1 MGRNGSRGRNVVL
14 AGILV
19 AGFAAAAAPVAFGF
33 ADESVSELA
42 QYYGFGPLELFKLQQ
57 RSGNMLVGDLNH
69 DGLNDLVLVDNSN
82 SRIDILQQRKQPDSP
97 GAAVKSAKI
106 NAIANDWRFEHR
118 KMSVDKA
125 IASLALGDF
134 NGDGRTDIAYIGLP
148 DRLILKLQPEK
159 GEWTSPPTIRLPDLQ
174 PAQWMMV
181 GGDLNHDRK
190 DDLVV
195 LGKNE
200 TYVLYQQGKGE
211 LGTPERLMNTSDK
224 LGLAQIADLDGD
236 SRNDLCY
243 LANDEGERSLCAR
256 LQTQDGHLGPE
267 MRFELERPRAVALFD
282 IDNKAQK
289 EILTIHGQTGR
300 VKLFQ
305 LHRPEAKAGE
315 LAGQLIQYGFG
326 QQGVGRDR
334 DLATG
339 DVTGDGRSDVVV
351 TDPESAQ
358 MIVYQQVVGI
368 GLDQGNTFPG
378 LVGSTQVRIADLDG
392 DKTGEVIV
400 LSAGKRRLE
409 SAAWK
414 KGG

>member
-1 MGRNGSRGRNVVL
+1 MGRNGSLGRNVVL

-19 AGFAAAAAPVAFGF
+19 AGFAATAEPVAFGF

-82 SRIDILQQRKQPDSP
+82 SRIDILQQRKRPDSP
-97 GAAVKSAKI
+97 GAAAKSSKI

-125 IASLALGDF
+125 IASLTLGDF

-159 GEWTSPPTIRLPDLQ
+159 GEWTSPQTIRLPDLQ

-181 GGDLNHDRK
+181 GGDLNHDQK

-236 SRNDLCY
+236 GRNDLCY
-243 LANDEGERSLCAR
+243 LANDEADRAALCPLADPR
-256 LQTQDGHLGPE
+256 GAA
-267 MRFELERPRAVALFD
+267 RPRNAV
-282 IDNKAQK
+282 
-289 EILTIHGQTGR
+289 
-300 VKLFQ
+300 
-305 LHRPEAKAGE
+305 
-315 LAGQLIQYGFG
+315 
-326 QQGVGRDR
+326 
-334 DLATG
+334 
-339 DVTGDGRSDVVV
+339 
-351 TDPESAQ
+351 
-358 MIVYQQVVGI
+358 
-368 GLDQGNTFPG
+368 
-378 LVGSTQVRIADLDG
+378 
-392 DKTGEVIV
+392 
-400 LSAGKRRLE
+400 
-409 SAAWK
+409 
-414 KGG
+414 